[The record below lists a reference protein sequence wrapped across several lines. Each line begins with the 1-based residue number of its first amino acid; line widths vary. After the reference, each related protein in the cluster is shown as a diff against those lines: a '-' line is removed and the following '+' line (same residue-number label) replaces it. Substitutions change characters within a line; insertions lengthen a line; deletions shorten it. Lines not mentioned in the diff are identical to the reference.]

1 MLSVPRLLPSTLI
14 KEKQLRKLVATDNKK
29 RKEVLKVARALV
41 ADRMVQLEGALDKVN
56 EYNELKALAAL
67 LADCASERPMDA
79 ASFFSRV
86 DKLTPTIARVF
97 DLKQL
102 SRRHLSLLLSAF
114 GQNSFLRFLWPTSSM
129 RVKLQRHAA
138 FISFDDRMLLQDPK
152 LTEVELLKACHERA
166 LPLSAAAL
174 TAWLRWNNQKL
185 SDNHQSVEARWR
197 FWIALPNSSLPP
209 PPSCVSIPI
218 TVRLHAACF
227 LPAPAEPQSAKA
239 TA

>member
-1 MLSVPRLLPSTLI
+1 M
-14 KEKQLRKLVATDNKK
+14 QRKLVATDNKK

-41 ADRMVQLEGALDKVN
+41 ADRMFKLEGALDKVN
-56 EYNELKALAAL
+56 EYNELKALSAL

-114 GQNSFLRFLWPTSSM
+114 GQNSFLRCTLQCFDWSHHAASTDCRFLWPTSSM

-138 FISFDDRMLLQDPK
+138 FISFDDR
-152 LTEVELLKACHERA
+152 VGRA
-166 LPLSAAAL
+166 L
-174 TAWLRWNNQKL
+174 WLPWL
-185 SDNHQSVEARWR
+185 
-197 FWIALPNSSLPP
+197 
-209 PPSCVSIPI
+209 C
-218 TVRLHAACF
+218 
-227 LPAPAEPQSAKA
+227 
-239 TA
+239 